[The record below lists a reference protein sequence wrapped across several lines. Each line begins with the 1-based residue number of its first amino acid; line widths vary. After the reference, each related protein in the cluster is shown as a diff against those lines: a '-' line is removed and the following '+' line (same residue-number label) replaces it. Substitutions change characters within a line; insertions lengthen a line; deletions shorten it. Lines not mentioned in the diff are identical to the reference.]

1 MEIRQPTSALE
12 VHQHIVCSLQKQD
25 PVILD
30 IGCYDGADS
39 LHCLRLCPEAQL
51 YWFEPAPG
59 AVASLRETWGSTLKV
74 PLPTVAA
81 LMTVAVAWLTGEFPS
96 VS

>member
-51 YWFEPAPG
+51 YWFEPDPPG
-59 AVASLRETWGSTLKV
+59 RLLA
-74 PLPTVAA
+74 
-81 LMTVAVAWLTGEFPS
+81 
-96 VS
+96 